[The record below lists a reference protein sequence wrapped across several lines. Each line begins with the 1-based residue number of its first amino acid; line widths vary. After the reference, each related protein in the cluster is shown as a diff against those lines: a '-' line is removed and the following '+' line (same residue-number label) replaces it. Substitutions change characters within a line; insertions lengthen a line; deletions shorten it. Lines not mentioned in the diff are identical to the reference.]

1 MKKFFAEFKKFISRG
16 NVMDMAVGTI
26 VGAAFTAIV
35 TALSNGI
42 LKPIINTIIYYLC
55 GGNADALNKMYTP
68 LVKVWVLD
76 EAGNA
81 TNVLDMTKSI
91 YIDWGAFISAIINFL
106 IMAFVVFL
114 IVKSVSRVSQAA
126 QKLSKKEEE
135 EAPAPTTK
143 TCPYCRSEIDIEAV
157 KCPHCTSDITE

>member
-1 MKKFFAEFKKFISRG
+1 MKKFFEEFRAFIAKG
-16 NVMDMAVGTI
+16 NVLDMAVGVI
-26 VGAAFTAIV
+26 IGGAFGSVVSGLTD
-35 TALSNGI
+35 N
-42 LKPIINTIIYYLC
+42 IIQPLLNCIGGAEVQGKIQLFGTENYL
-55 GGNADALNKMYTP
+55 DY
-68 LVKVWVLD
+68 
-76 EAGNA
+76 
-81 TNVLDMTKSI
+81 
-91 YIDWGAFISAIINFL
+91 GAFISAIINFL

-135 EAPAPTTK
+135 DAPAPITK

>member
-1 MKKFFAEFKKFISRG
+1 MKKFFEEFRAFIAKG
-16 NVMDMAVGTI
+16 NVLDMAVG
-26 VGAAFTAIV
+26 V
-35 TALSNGI
+35 
-42 LKPIINTIIYYLC
+42 II
-55 GGNADALNKMYTP
+55 G
-68 LVKVWVLD
+68 
-76 EAGNA
+76 
-81 TNVLDMTKSI
+81 
-91 YIDWGAFISAIINFL
+91 GAFGSVVSGLTDNIIQPLLNCIGGAEVQGKIQLFGTENYLDYGASISAIINFL